1 MLTDVRS
8 LVRELSEKVQ
18 NRCSTTSIGDDHEV
32 TRAESIDDVHDIEQS
47 LRDVEKR
54 KSMVCFSYVLLRL
67 KNLYKLT
74 DARFSKL

>member
-8 LVRELSEKVQ
+8 RVRELSEKVQ
-18 NRCSTTSIGDDHEV
+18 NRCSTTSIGDDQEV

-54 KSMVCFSYVLLRL
+54 KLMVCF
-67 KNLYKLT
+67 
-74 DARFSKL
+74 